1 MREMVEMRKLA
12 VAAIAF
18 LLAGAGTVVSAPDA
32 HALGTVHRQCTH
44 YNTATGN
51 STSGAGGFTT
61 NAGVCDQAKVRL
73 MYRTYNGSPSYY
85 TGWTYA
91 SSTAIRHHP
100 GNIVIG
106 GNHGVADPALAFLSA
121 RDFNS

>member
-1 MREMVEMRKLA
+1 MDMRKLA

-18 LLAGAGTVVSAPDA
+18 FLAGVGMVGAAPNA
-32 HALGTVHRQCTH
+32 HALGTVHKQCTH
-44 YNTATGN
+44 QSTATGN

-61 NAGVCDQAKVRL
+61 NGGVCGKAKVRL
-73 MYRTYNGSPSYY
+73 MYYTYTGSPLYY
-85 TGWTYA
+85 TGWTVA
-91 SSTAIRHHP
+91 SSTAIRQHP

-106 GNHGVADPALAFLSA
+106 GNHGVDDPAPAYSSA